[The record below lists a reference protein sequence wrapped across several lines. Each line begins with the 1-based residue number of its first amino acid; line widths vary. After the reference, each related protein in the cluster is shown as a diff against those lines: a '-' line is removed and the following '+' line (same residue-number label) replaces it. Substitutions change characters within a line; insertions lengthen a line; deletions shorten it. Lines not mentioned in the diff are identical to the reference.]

1 MAMTRAETNRQAAIK
16 AALAPFVGPAPDPDA
31 DGVPADLGGLRTLF
45 RTVLGQ
51 QMVPS
56 GTEWPMSCNRSA
68 NRLSALEL
76 QFAALQNLVSAKFAD
91 LAPRLQLAEQ
101 TLTKTQ
107 AELAANRAADA
118 LADAKDNLLE
128 SAVRANTLDIA
139 ALKLQALAD
148 EALLSSTASAAA
160 AAQFTASVARSEA
173 QAAQQKADAD
183 AVATLA
189 VKAVAEAAQASASQA
204 QAALAALAG
213 RFRTKQMSTPAVAL
227 GGTMTLQVVWD
238 QPFAD
243 TNYNAI
249 AEFEGLAVL
258 NLTAVVTN
266 RTATGCTVSSKNVLG
281 LALLAGVGTVTI
293 TAIHAAPTT

>member
-1 MAMTRAETNRQAAIK
+1 
-16 AALAPFVGPAPDPDA
+16 
-31 DGVPADLGGLRTLF
+31 
-45 RTVLGQ
+45 
-51 QMVPS
+51 
-56 GTEWPMSCNRSA
+56 MSCNRSA

-91 LAPRLQLAEQ
+91 LASRLQLAEQ
-101 TLTKTQ
+101 MLTKTQ

-128 SAVRANTLDIA
+128 SAVRANTLDLA

-204 QAALAALAG
+204 QAALAALAS
-213 RFRTKQMSTPAVAL
+213 RFRNVRVATPAV
-227 GGTMTLQVVWD
+227 GITGTMTMAITWPT
-238 QPFAD
+238 PFAD
-243 TNYNAI
+243 SNYNAGP
-249 AEFEGLAVL
+249 EFEGLAL
-258 NLTAVVTN
+258 LGLEGAVSN
-266 RTATGCTVSSKNVLG
+266 RTPTGCTVTAKNILG
-281 LALLAGVGTVTI
+281 LALLAGAGTLTV
-293 TAIHAAPTT
+293 TAIHD

>member
-1 MAMTRAETNRQAAIK
+1 
-16 AALAPFVGPAPDPDA
+16 
-31 DGVPADLGGLRTLF
+31 
-45 RTVLGQ
+45 
-51 QMVPS
+51 
-56 GTEWPMSCNRSA
+56 MSCNRSA

-101 TLTKTQ
+101 MLTKTQ

-128 SAVRANTLDIA
+128 SAVRANTLDLA
-139 ALKLQALAD
+139 ALKLQAVAD

-189 VKAVAEAAQASASQA
+189 VKAQASASQA
-204 QAALAALAG
+204 QAALAALAS
-213 RFRTKQMSTPAVAL
+213 RFRNVRVATPAVDIT
-227 GGTMTLQVVWD
+227 GTMTMAITWPT
-238 QPFAD
+238 PFVD
-243 TNYNAI
+243 SYYNAVP
-249 AEFEGLAVL
+249 EFEGLAL
-258 NLTAVVTN
+258 LGLEGAVSN
-266 RTATGCTVSSKNVLG
+266 RTPTGCTVTAKNILG
-281 LALLAGVGTVTI
+281 LALLAGAGTLTV
-293 TAIHAAPTT
+293 TAIHD